1 MNQAG
6 ELCRFGTKRMRSIR
20 ADGRAKTLPRGP
32 SRAFPA
38 IRRAPLWHT
47 PCCVAVVASVLCDG
61 STREVNVMK
70 SAQLDADPLPSIVLL
85 VDRDQAALASYCARL
100 AVAGLW
106 PAACADPLEAIDTAR
121 ELRPDLLV
129 TSTFDDLEFDLVEA
143 FKADPR
149 MESLPVILLA
159 DRSPQSAG
167 ISSRA
172 DVFLQKPVSA
182 EQLLASSRSLIAR
195 TAGLRAR

>member
-61 STREVNVMK
+61 STREVNVMN

-85 VDRDQAALASYCARL
+85 VDRDQAALASYCTRL
-100 AVAGLW
+100 AIAGLW
-106 PAACADPLEAIDTAR
+106 PAACADSLEAIDTAR
-121 ELRPDLLV
+121 EVRPDLRVRRRVEDVGL
-129 TSTFDDLEFDLVEA
+129 DLVGGV
-143 FKADPR
+143 K
-149 MESLPVILLA
+149 
-159 DRSPQSAG
+159 
-167 ISSRA
+167 
-172 DVFLQKPVSA
+172 
-182 EQLLASSRSLIAR
+182 
-195 TAGLRAR
+195 